1 MQVQDRMTRVVL
13 VASPDNTIQEVA
25 RGMAEIDSGV
35 LPVGEGDRLVGV
47 VTDRDIALRGVAL
60 GKGVDTLVGEVM
72 TPEVKYC
79 FEDEEL
85 EHVASNMGQQQIRRL
100 PVMDRQKRLVG
111 IISLG
116 DLALSEG
123 PLEASGAL
131 ADVSRPGGPRSQTF
145 DGLT

>member
-1 MQVQDRMTRVVL
+1 MKVQDRMTRYVL
-13 VASPDNTIQEVA
+13 VAGPDNTIQEAA
-25 RGMAEIDSGV
+25 RGMAELDSGI

-60 GKGVDTLVGEVM
+60 GKGVDTLVSEVM

-85 EHVASNMGQQQIRRL
+85 DHIASNMGEQQIRRL
-100 PVMDRQKRLVG
+100 PVLDRQKRLVG

-116 DLALSEG
+116 DLALGEG
-123 PLEASGAL
+123 PLQAGGAL
-131 ADVSRPGGPRSQTF
+131 ADVSRPGGPHSQTI
-145 DGLT
+145 DGWT